1 MRISQEAQ
9 NMNRKKLKDVGS
21 GYQVAPKFSF
31 CRERALKPLVGA
43 GPFRSTIYFS
53 HLAEEAT
60 GGKGRVI
67 ASGAGL

>member
-1 MRISQEAQ
+1 
-9 NMNRKKLKDVGS
+9 MNRKKFKD

-43 GPFRSTIYFS
+43 GPFRSTIYLS

-60 GGKGRVI
+60 GGKGE
-67 ASGAGL
+67 L